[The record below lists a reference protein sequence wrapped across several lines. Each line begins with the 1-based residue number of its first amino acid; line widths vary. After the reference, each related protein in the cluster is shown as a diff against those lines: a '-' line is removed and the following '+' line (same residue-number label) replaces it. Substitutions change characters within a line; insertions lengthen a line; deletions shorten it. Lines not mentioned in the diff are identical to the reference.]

1 MSRRARLAMGGVG
14 CAGGLPVLALG
25 TCLTAGIS
33 RAAQSRVP
41 CRGSLQYNTTMYS
54 GCLRFS
60 DAAKRDIEVM
70 DWVSGDIPA
79 EGGGERERENNFGG
93 GLGKRDK
100 DRERRRRRKKK
111 KKEEKGKRKKKPRT
125 RSHVLG

>member
-1 MSRRARLAMGGVG
+1 MRYLSRRARLAMGGVG

-70 DWVSGDIPA
+70 DWRTNAVIQKKCLEA
-79 EGGGERERENNFGG
+79 KEREKNAMIEPFTVV
-93 GLGKRDK
+93 LC
-100 DRERRRRRKKK
+100 ERRSLKT
-111 KKEEKGKRKKKPRT
+111 P
-125 RSHVLG
+125 